1 MDEDLK
7 QLKRTAYALGE
18 LDRAEAEQLFVELAS
33 SPDDVTTVR
42 DIRQSAS
49 RLTDAMAAE
58 LDNSPGLSELQRLA
72 IETRLQR
79 MEEDSES
86 RRSRLTWQRVA
97 FWVPTALAACAL
109 LASGVAITMHLLD
122 QLNAG
127 STPGRVVAVGGADG
141 SGDGTGNNVRSTH
154 RRVPPVP
161 ANLVLP
167 SKLVFHEPVAFVDSP
182 AATDQVDGSDARHA
196 FRAIEVS
203 PVVSFPVNVEQQSA
217 DYVHKMVEGG
227 YLPDGESLHVSSL
240 VNAYTYDDVPA
251 PSDDEQFVVATEIS
265 QCPWKPTNR
274 LARVVLRARDLP
286 HYADAQPELYR
297 DIVAEDVRVHI
308 EFNPA
313 RVAAYRVVGYENSI
327 RSLDPTEKGVSV
339 RPGHTVTVLYEV
351 VPRLSHES
359 LLPTRSTPQLKYQR
373 PAELTPA
380 ALTAELLTVNVEFRQ
395 PESIVEQRMQ
405 VAALDPGLRLETA
418 SDDFKFA
425 AAVAEF
431 GLLLIDSPNKGSAK
445 FDHIKTLAQLSL
457 NGDRATE
464 RAAFVSLVE
473 KAEKLSTQ

>member
-18 LDRAEAEQLFVELAS
+18 LDRAEAEKLFAELAS
-33 SPDDVTTVR
+33 TPDDVNTVR
-42 DIRQSAS
+42 EIRQTAS
-49 RLTDAMAAE
+49 QITDAMAVE
-58 LDNSPGLSELQRLA
+58 LQNSPGLTELQRLA
-72 IETRLQR
+72 IETRIQR

-109 LASGVAITMHLLD
+109 LASGVAIMMHTLD
-122 QLNAG
+122 QLHT
-127 STPGRVVAVGGADG
+127 TPGDGKVVAVPVGKSNPDNRNDAN
-141 SGDGTGNNVRSTH
+141 TKRKVR
-154 RRVPPVP
+154 PVP

-167 SKLVFHEPVAFVDSP
+167 NKLVFHEPVAFTESP
-182 AATDQVDGSDARHA
+182 AAADTFAGSDARHA

-203 PVVSFPVNVEQQSA
+203 PVVSFPVNVERHSA
-217 DYVHKMVEGG
+217 DYVNKMVDGG
-227 YLPDGESLHVSSL
+227 YLPDGESLHVSSMI
-240 VNAYTYDDVPA
+240 NAYVYDDVPE
-251 PSDDEQFVVATEIS
+251 PSDDELFVAHTEIS

-274 LARVVLRARDLP
+274 LARVVLRARDVP

-297 DIVAEDVRVHI
+297 DIIAEDVRVHI

-339 RPGHTVTVLYEV
+339 RPGHTVTVLYEI
-351 VPRLSHES
+351 VPRLSTET
-359 LLPTRSTPQLKYQR
+359 LLPNRSTPQLKYQR

-380 ALTAELLTVNVEFRQ
+380 ALTAELLTVNVAFRQ
-395 PESIVEQRMQ
+395 PDSIVEQRMQ
-405 VAALDPGLRLETA
+405 MAAVDPGLRLETA

-431 GLLLIDSPNKGSAK
+431 GLLLIDSPDKGAAK

-457 NGDRATE
+457 GGDRAEE

-473 KAEKLSTQ
+473 KAEKLATP